1 MDLISQNKLTT
12 QWSLWSG
19 YGAAYACV
27 GFPVLEVVSVFHAEF
42 PGVSHFCSLPVALFT
57 LTQWLV
63 SGFGIGVSFH
73 PPL

>member
-1 MDLISQNKLTT
+1 MDLISQNWLTT

-19 YGAAYACV
+19 YGAACAWV
-27 GFPVLEVVSVFHAEF
+27 GYPVLEVVSVFQAEF
-42 PGVSHFCSLPVALFT
+42 PGVLHFCSTPVALLT